1 MRQLC
6 RVLCFGDSNTYGYAP
21 YDGRYAADIR
31 WTGHLSAGLGT
42 GWEII
47 EAGRNGRMIANP
59 ESCWADTDGLSA
71 IVRYLEQPLDAIVL
85 LLGSNDALVKTAAE
99 IAGDM
104 ERLLQL
110 ILGQSQARI
119 LLLAPTHGRLMNR
132 SVTAQLAPLYAG
144 LAQRYDCCF
153 ADAQSWGI
161 ALSEDGGHFA
171 PEGHAVFAQQVQTLL
186 LSMLGGDRPS
196 RTEGCTD

>member
-21 YDGRYAADIR
+21 YDARYAADIR
-31 WTGHLSAGLGT
+31 WTGRLAAGLGAD
-42 GWEII
+42 WEVI

-71 IVRYLEQPLDAIVL
+71 IMRYLEQPLDAIVL
-85 LLGSNDALVKTAAE
+85 LLGSNDALVKTATE
-99 IAGDM
+99 IAEDM

-110 ILGQSQARI
+110 ILGQSQAQI
-119 LLLAPTHGRLMNR
+119 LLLSPTHGWLMNR
-132 SVTAQLAPLYAG
+132 SVVEQLAPLYAG
-144 LAQRYDCCF
+144 LAQRYGCCF

-171 PEGHAVFAQQVQTLL
+171 LAGHAVFAQQVQTLL
-186 LSMLGGDRPS
+186 LRMLGKDRPG
-196 RTEGCTD
+196 RTKKCID